1 MNQVAHRPMDFE
13 PAASAPATRQN
24 ANVVWPFVQAG
35 SVQGITS
42 DIVRGICEL
51 RSKRADAFPA
61 KLFGDATWDI
71 LLQLYAA
78 RLESQRLSIT
88 RLTKLCGLPATTVL
102 RRLGVLEEEG
112 LVTRAG
118 DPFDGRRIYVALS
131 FAGSE
136 AMERCF
142 AASGLGAAFL

>member
-1 MNQVAHRPMDFE
+1 MNQVACKPVDFE
-13 PAASAPATRQN
+13 PAASAPAARHD
-24 ANVVWPFVQAG
+24 ANVVWPFVQTG

-42 DIVRGICEL
+42 EIVRGICEL
-51 RSKRADAFPA
+51 RRKREDSFPA
-61 KLFGDATWDI
+61 NLFGDATWDI

-112 LVTRAG
+112 LVTRTG

>member
-1 MNQVAHRPMDFE
+1 MDFE
-13 PAASAPATRQN
+13 PAASAPAARQDG
-24 ANVVWPFVQAG
+24 NVVWPFVQSG

-42 DIVRGICEL
+42 DVVRGICEL
-51 RSKRADAFPA
+51 RRKRGDAFPA
-61 KLFGDATWDI
+61 KLFGDPTWDI

-118 DPFDGRRIYVALS
+118 DPFDGRRIYVTLS
-131 FAGSE
+131 CA
-136 AMERCF
+136 RCDARVRCI
-142 AASGLGAAFL
+142 AATGLGAAIG

>member
-1 MNQVAHRPMDFE
+1 VNQVARRPMDFE
-13 PAASAPATRQN
+13 PAASAPASRHEG
-24 ANVVWPFVQAG
+24 NVVWPFVQAG

-42 DIVRGICEL
+42 EIVRGICEL
-51 RSKRADAFPA
+51 RRRRANAFPA
-61 KLFGDATWDI
+61 KLFGDPTWDI

-78 RLESQRLSIT
+78 RLEAQRLSIT

-112 LVTRAG
+112 LVTRTG
-118 DPFDGRRIYVALS
+118 DPFDVRRIYVALS